1 MMIIVYHNNFSI
13 ITIIDLNL
21 NETDEPVEI
30 MDGHDVVI
38 GCKYSKL
45 SKSHVKWIKCDDE
58 LHNERYLTLDNGDL
72 LVRSV

>member
-1 MMIIVYHNNFSI
+1 M
-13 ITIIDLNL
+13 NL

-30 MDGHDVVI
+30 TDGHDVVI

-45 SKSHVKWIKCDDE
+45 SKPHVKWIKYDDE